1 MTKRQYRGTAQA
13 EVAALTRQRILEATV
28 ALANERWV
36 DEITLEDIAEKS
48 GVTAQTI
55 LRHFGSKDGLA
66 TEAARTGNHA
76 VLEQRNAAIAG
87 DLENITSNLTE
98 HYEAFGERV
107 FRTLAQD
114 ATFPQF
120 KAFLQEG
127 RHFHRQWVERVFAPW
142 LQKLSEAPRERLT
155 LQLIAVCDVHLWRVY
170 RHELSLSSEDY
181 RALLLDLLRALL
193 NQNMEQPS

>member
-13 EVAALTRQRILEATV
+13 EVAALTRQRILEATA

-66 TEAARTGNHA
+66 TETARMGNHA
-76 VLEQRNAAIAG
+76 AVQQRNAAIPG
-87 DLENITSNLTE
+87 DLANITSNLTE

-114 ATFPQF
+114 AAYPQF

-127 RHFHRQWVERVFAPW
+127 RHFHRQWVERMFALW
-142 LQKLSEAPRERLT
+142 LQPLAEEPRERLM
-155 LQLIAVCDVHLWRVY
+155 LHLIALCDVHMWHVY
-170 RHELSLSSEDY
+170 RQELGLSSDHY
-181 RALLLDLLRALL
+181 RSMLLEMLRALL
-193 NQNMEQPS
+193 NHFVEQAS